1 MRLYLGLDNTTAL
14 SNEIAKVEIHYL
26 PHYDLIKL
34 HKIIFIFLGQ
44 RTPSYLAFST
54 LSLHEVMAKGLWQE
68 EEGSFNGC
76 GGEKRGLNFTIK
88 SIVTQILVCLITK
101 LRQHFITNQTSNI

>member
-1 MRLYLGLDNTTAL
+1 MRLYLGLDNMGAL

-34 HKIIFIFLGQ
+34 RKIILIFPRQ
-44 RTPSYLAFST
+44 RAPSYLAFPPF
-54 LSLHEVMAKGLWQE
+54 SLDEVMAKGRWQE

-76 GGEKRGLNFTIK
+76 GRGRGGLNFTISK
-88 SIVTQILVCLITK
+88 VLLHQY
-101 LRQHFITNQTSNI
+101 